1 MVRYTQMS
9 TGMHTDSYNVSQIQI
24 QKWIVSAMSRAGNEP
39 SRARIGSPRLVH
51 STSWRKRLGSTLA
64 REPARLAGH
73 ILVIIV
79 ALCGELTLCKF
90 EI

>member
-39 SRARIGSPRLVH
+39 SRARLGAARCMNELGSA
-51 STSWRKRLGSTLA
+51 RLGSSIPRAGERGSARPWLA
-64 REPARLAGH
+64 SRLGSQA
-73 ILVIIV
+73 I
-79 ALCGELTLCKF
+79 F
-90 EI
+90 W